1 MNTRLSGRRSGS
13 GVVKGVVL
21 IGLLILLSDNWQG
34 RVQAAVVPL
43 FAENGKGRLSV
54 DRRSLMESLRKDLG
68 LHRRDRISVD
78 SLPDSFRGPAGEN
91 VTAIL
96 TREGQEG
103 KGRYLYTLNIMEK
116 QVARESFYLH
126 VRIVREKMPGDLRE
140 DLSRS
145 GKAAYVVGESRDGGE
160 RLVHPGDSVRVTAR
174 GKGFLIRFTGISQ
187 SGGFL
192 GDLVSVINP
201 MSGTGLAG
209 LVTGRDRVL
218 VKISG
223 SGS

>member
-1 MNTRLSGRRSGS
+1 
-13 GVVKGVVL
+13 VKGVVL
-21 IGLLILLSDNWQG
+21 IGLLILLPVDWQG
-34 RVQAAVVPL
+34 RVQAAVMPL
-43 FAENGKGRLSV
+43 LAENGKGRLSV
-54 DRRSLMESLRKDLG
+54 DRRSLLESLRKDLG

-78 SLPDSFRGPAGEN
+78 SLPDSFRGPAGAN
-91 VTAIL
+91 VTATL

-126 VRIVREKMPGDLRE
+126 VRVVREKNPGDLRAV
-140 DLSRS
+140 LSRS
-145 GKAAYVVGESRDGGE
+145 GKAAYAIGEARDGGE

-192 GDLVSVINP
+192 GDRVSVINP
-201 MSGTGLAG
+201 MSGTGLDG

-218 VKISG
+218 VKLSG